1 MLLTDVPAGL
11 LDSHVLHIANV
22 KKIATVKIQK
32 LQELRNIMNP
42 MVNKQQIIISE
53 PTNMKFLY
61 MSFWL
66 VFMSWMAN
74 CYTITVSFNMDD

>member
-1 MLLTDVPAGL
+1 MLLTDILAGL

-42 MVNKQQIIISE
+42 IVNKQQIITFNHIYE
-53 PTNMKFLY
+53 VF

-74 CYTITVSFNMDD
+74 CYITVSFNMDD